1 MSSGNYK
8 KVISFKAGRLNF
20 NKETK
25 KVQPDTRKG
34 LVRVFHDLSDEK
46 HFTWQEEGKSQPEV
60 DVYIF
65 AGDARFGK
73 LNVAGRVFLLSFESY
88 DDKYFFWM
96 QDPNSDRDEAI
107 IKEVLDVIN
116 FEDTQMIE
124 EPPLRSPPP
133 SNTSVEGQPRNT
145 AGPAGQNPNSQN
157 NLAELL
163 RQTLQN
169 IQAPRQRPQKDTPSL
184 LEVYKKDVLDR
195 ITSDEE
201 AHQRLL
207 HLLPESQQDAQG
219 LRENLRSPQFQ
230 QAIEALEHAL
240 NSEELP
246 SVLMS
251 LGLEFISSANDGI
264 DALYLS
270 LIHI

>member
-1 MSSGNYK
+1 
-8 KVISFKAGRLNF
+8 
-20 NKETK
+20 
-25 KVQPDTRKG
+25 
-34 LVRVFHDLSDEK
+34 
-46 HFTWQEEGKSQPEV
+46 
-60 DVYIF
+60 
-65 AGDARFGK
+65 
-73 LNVAGRVFLLSFESY
+73 
-88 DDKYFFWM
+88 M

-264 DALYLS
+264 DALYKALEKYATEKKKN
-270 LIHI
+270 